1 MDNFSIRALS
11 DEALDA
17 FLRAES
23 TARIGYIDRQ
33 GQPYIVPITYAY
45 DGDSFYGYSLL
56 GAKIESMSVHPRVC
70 VEVDRISNATNW
82 ICAVVL
88 GDFEFLQGEHAIDAV
103 RRIGDRLRTIA
114 RADALSDA
122 AEQTYVS
129 RVGGPGLAYRIRIDH
144 KSGRQASDVQQ

>member
-1 MDNFSIRALS
+1 MDNFSVRALS

-23 TARIGYIDRQ
+23 TARIGYVDRQ

-56 GAKIESMSVHPRVC
+56 GAKTESMGVHPRVC

-82 ICAVVL
+82 ICAVAL
-88 GDFEFLQGEHAIDAV
+88 GDFELLEGARAIDAV
-103 RRIGDRLRTIA
+103 GRIGDRLRTIA
-114 RADALSDA
+114 RADELSDA

-129 RVGGPGLAYRIRIDH
+129 RVGGPGLAYRIRIVH
-144 KSGRQASDVQQ
+144 KSGRQASDVQR